1 MSRRQ
6 IAAAAVYGIAVY
18 ALGFLMLVGSC
29 APANAAPEPPPT
41 PPGYVECNGQLIP
54 ADPRL
59 DVQNPLGAVM
69 YRWFLQQMCAAGT
82 PPPGAPPQPSQVTQ

>member
-1 MSRRQ
+1 MSRRGWLAATA
-6 IAAAAVYGIAVY
+6 IAAAWVTA
-18 ALGFLMLVGSC
+18 
-29 APANAAPEPPPT
+29 APAAAADPAPPPT
-41 PPGYVECNGQLIP
+41 PPGYVECNGQLVP

-82 PPPGAPPQPSQVTQ
+82 PPGPPPM